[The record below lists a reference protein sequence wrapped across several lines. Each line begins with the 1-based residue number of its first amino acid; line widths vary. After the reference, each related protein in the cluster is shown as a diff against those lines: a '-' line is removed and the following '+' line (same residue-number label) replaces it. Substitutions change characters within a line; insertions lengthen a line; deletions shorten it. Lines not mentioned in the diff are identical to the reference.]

1 MLPSWAHVVP
11 SAVLQSCAD
20 TEAKKS
26 ELVVQKRRA
35 KATILDRPSGQT
47 EAELLPLMLAMEG
60 ASVAS
65 FGSLFARPRDAI
77 APAIVQLYDSVT
89 FFPKEKLIEMH
100 PIPKG
105 RRGRALARERSRRR
119 PKAALVSA

>member
-11 SAVLQSCAD
+11 SAVLHSDCAD

-35 KATILDRPSGQT
+35 KATILERPSGQT
-47 EAELLPLMLAMEG
+47 EAELLPLMLAMEV

-65 FGSLFARPRDAI
+65 FGSLFARPRARS
-77 APAIVQLYDSVT
+77 IVQLYDSVT
-89 FFPKEKLIEMH
+89 FFLSRKVNRDAPH
-100 PIPKG
+100 SKG
-105 RRGRALARERSRRR
+105 ETRASVSER
-119 PKAALVSA
+119 AQ

>member
-11 SAVLQSCAD
+11 SAVLHSDCAD

-35 KATILDRPSGQT
+35 KATILERPSGQT

-65 FGSLFARPRDAI
+65 FGSLFARPRDSFA
-77 APAIVQLYDSVT
+77 QLYDCT
-89 FFPKEKLIEMH
+89 ILPFFSLEKLIEMH
-100 PIPKG
+100 PFPKG
-105 RRGRALARERSRRR
+105 ETRASVSER
-119 PKAALVSA
+119 AH

>member
-11 SAVLQSCAD
+11 SAVLHSDCAD

-35 KATILDRPSGQT
+35 KATILERPSGQT
-47 EAELLPLMLAMEG
+47 EAELLHLMLAMEG

-65 FGSLFARPRDAI
+65 FGSLFARPRDSWLNCT
-77 APAIVQLYDSVT
+77 IVRFCDLFSLS
-89 FFPKEKLIEMH
+89 K
-100 PIPKG
+100 
-105 RRGRALARERSRRR
+105 S
-119 PKAALVSA
+119 

>member
-11 SAVLQSCAD
+11 SAVLHSDCAD

-35 KATILDRPSGQT
+35 KATILERPSGQT

-65 FGSLFARPRDAI
+65 FGSLFARPRDGALCNCT
-77 APAIVQLYDSVT
+77 IVRFCDLFSLS
-89 FFPKEKLIEMH
+89 K
-100 PIPKG
+100 
-105 RRGRALARERSRRR
+105 S
-119 PKAALVSA
+119 

>member
-1 MLPSWAHVVP
+1 MVH
-11 SAVLQSCAD
+11 SCAD

-47 EAELLPLMLAMEG
+47 EAEILHLMLAMEG

-65 FGSLFARPRDAI
+65 FSSTSLVHVT
-77 APAIVQLYDSVT
+77 APLQL
-89 FFPKEKLIEMH
+89 
-100 PIPKG
+100 
-105 RRGRALARERSRRR
+105 
-119 PKAALVSA
+119 